1 MTSAPD
7 LIVSF
12 NAGREAERL
21 ALKYKA
27 MRTNAFSFL
36 RGTAHLFYDRLTS
49 KAPLPPG
56 PTAWICGDLHME
68 NFGSFQGGNGS
79 IVFDVNDFDEAACA
93 PAAWDICRLAT
104 SILVAGPTIG
114 QIPKATTDA
123 AKAAIESYF
132 VALTTGKPLWL
143 DDATADGPIG
153 TLLHTVAKRDPSKL
167 LDKRTVVK
175 KGKRSLIVDGTKT
188 LAIDDDDRVALRSF
202 VEQLPPRKRGRHYT
216 FLDAGRR
223 VAGTGSLGLPR
234 YVLLVAFDGDHDD
247 TGLLDL
253 KAAAPTALAPY
264 TTSPPGHV
272 WATEAERVV
281 ALQSRFQATTP
292 ADLSAQMF
300 KGASYLLKQL
310 QPSADR
316 LDLEILSQTPGS
328 LSTVVATMGQL
339 TAWGHLRGAG
349 HAKAASVEDLLALP
363 NQVSISEIFECA
375 ATLARINGADWKNYC
390 AAMDAGAILPQSR

>member
-27 MRTNAFSFL
+27 MRTNAFSFP

-68 NFGSFQGGNGS
+68 NFGSFQGGNGL

-114 QIPKATTDA
+114 QTPKDTTDA

-143 DDATADGPIG
+143 DDTTAEGPIG
-153 TLLHTVAKRDPSKL
+153 TLLHKVAKRDPSKL

-188 LAIDDDDRVALRSF
+188 LAIDDDDRVATQIVRRATSCPKGRSP
-202 VEQLPPRKRGRHYT
+202 LH
-216 FLDAGRR
+216 
-223 VAGTGSLGLPR
+223 LPR
-234 YVLLVAFDGDHDD
+234 RGSPGCRLLEAWAF
-247 TGLLDL
+247 
-253 KAAAPTALAPY
+253 PVSCSS
-264 TTSPPGHV
+264 SP
-272 WATEAERVV
+272 
-281 ALQSRFQATTP
+281 LMATT
-292 ADLSAQMF
+292 
-300 KGASYLLKQL
+300 
-310 QPSADR
+310 
-316 LDLEILSQTPGS
+316 T
-328 LSTVVATMGQL
+328 
-339 TAWGHLRGAG
+339 
-349 HAKAASVEDLLALP
+349 
-363 NQVSISEIFECA
+363 
-375 ATLARINGADWKNYC
+375 TLA
-390 AAMDAGAILPQSR
+390 SST